1 MRGLTEEALGSELP
15 NQPDVLLVAG
25 ECGGGPLLGSSPRP
39 PVREEA
45 GTRGR
50 GVGAREL

>member
-1 MRGLTEEALGSELP
+1 MRGLTEKAAVPGLP
-15 NQPDVLLVAG
+15 NQPDVLLILG
-25 ECGGGPLLGSSPRP
+25 GCSGGPLLGSFPWP

-50 GVGAREL
+50 GPGAREL